1 MDPFDLENALLTED
15 PTTGEQVVGI
25 PEDKEEQ
32 KKVKEIARQFK
43 SEKIGDANAMVDKAD
58 IARLLNQ
65 QESGIE
71 KLQQALIDAKSAP
84 KSVDWKPFAAWL
96 DAGVKGQHLAEA
108 VPAHETPQA
117 RAEKIARIEN
127 LIQEARKDTT
137 KNAIDAV
144 KTQLVRQQLADVR
157 RQNFMEGQSLRK
169 EDTLRKDIY
178 SITAPLEETNQ
189 MFSTM
194 DENLGKGDYVS
205 VMNSLSNFSRSVSG
219 EKGVLTDRDIERV
232 MPPTFIR
239 DVSKITAYFGSPDV
253 RQDPSLLSKMKG
265 LIETAKRKLA
275 EKAMQN
281 LKAKRGV
288 YQNPKSQYY
297 DIAAPGSGAVGD
309 VLFKNAE
316 QRIKEVGGLA
326 PSADQATVPQQPRL
340 PTFEEF
346 KKMRR
351 GQ

>member
-25 PEDKEEQ
+25 PENKEDK
-32 KKVKEIARQFK
+32 KKAKEIARQFK

-71 KLQQALIDAKSAP
+71 NLQQALIDAKSAP

-108 VPAHETPQA
+108 MPAHETPQA

-157 RQNFMEGQSLRK
+157 RQNFMEGQALRK
-169 EDTLRKDIY
+169 EDTIRKDVMTTM
-178 SITAPLEETNQ
+178 SPFHDAVQQFE
-189 MFSTM
+189 TM
-194 DENLGKGDYVS
+194 DEALDRGDYQ
-205 VMNSLSNFSRSVSG
+205 SVSIMLSPFARTVG
-219 EKGVLTDRDIERV
+219 QEKGALSEGDVQRAL
-232 MPPTFIR
+232 PGSWQGSLAKTF
-239 DVSKITAYFGSPDV
+239 TWLGSPDAIKFT
-253 RQDPSLLSKMKG
+253 PNLLKG
-265 LIETAKRKLA
+265 MRDLVQIAKVNTAKKTQEKLNLRRKT
-275 EKAMQN
+275 
-281 LKAKRGV
+281 
-288 YQNPKSQYY
+288 YQNPKSQYF
-297 DIAAPGSGAVGD
+297 DISAPGSGGPGEL
-309 VLFKNAE
+309 LFRDAE
-316 QRIKEVGGLA
+316 ESIK
-326 PSADQATVPQQPRL
+326 SALGQAQPGAPQQP
-340 PTFEEF
+340 TFTPWETF
-346 KKMRR
+346 KEAKKKQR